1 MSPLLIWSSSLESL
15 QDRLRWREK
24 VPHWCISFGTSWRG
38 FLSLWSDF
46 RGKYI
51 IHSFVDMGLK
61 VRMTTGRCKKRRFNP
76 YFPFFFA
83 SHPYFPFDTKDSF
96 MSDSFLPFEVLR
108 NALNKWSVR
117 TIFFR
122 RLGGKYG
129 VHADKGSNLLSLLHS
144 LNTQLSLY

>member
-1 MSPLLIWSSSLESL
+1 MSPLLIWCSSLESL

-61 VRMTTGRCKKRRFNP
+61 VRMTMGRCKKRRFNP
-76 YFPFFFA
+76 YFPFFLLVILT
-83 SHPYFPFDTKDSF
+83 SPLILRTHLWVIL
-96 MSDSFLPFEVLR
+96 SFLSKCLGMLLTNEVSEQYSSEDLV
-108 NALNKWSVR
+108 ASMVFMQTK
-117 TIFFR
+117 
-122 RLGGKYG
+122 
-129 VHADKGSNLLSLLHS
+129 ASNLLSLLHS